1 MLDINTINTFYALT
15 MGHGALAMIE
25 EGKKCTRIFLN
36 LIILKIFEQVLEPTY
51 EYFVGL

>member
-1 MLDINTINTFYALT
+1 MLDIDTIKRFYALT

-25 EGKKCTRIFLN
+25 EGKKCIRIFLN
-36 LIILKIFEQVLEPTY
+36 LIMLKIFEQALEPTY